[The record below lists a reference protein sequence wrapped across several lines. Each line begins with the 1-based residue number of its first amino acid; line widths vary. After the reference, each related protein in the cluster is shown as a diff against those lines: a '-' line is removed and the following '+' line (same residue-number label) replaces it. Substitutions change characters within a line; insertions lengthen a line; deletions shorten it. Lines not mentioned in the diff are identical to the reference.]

1 MKFHSGYITKNLRTS
16 TKAMLMDG
24 ISGHNQGYN
33 VVHDPTA
40 YRQIPAD
47 ILSMVHGLEVELQR
61 LHDRKQLLL
70 KAGWEKGKMPA
81 ELTRLMDLSKHTAN
95 RAKARGGKRET
106 SGI

>member
-40 YRQIPAD
+40 YRQIPVD
-47 ILSMVHGLEVELQR
+47 ILAKIHEVEVEMHR
-61 LHDRKQLLL
+61 LHDRKQRLL
-70 KAGWEKGKMPA
+70 KAGWETGKMPIQ
-81 ELTRLMDLSKHTAN
+81 LTRLMDLSKHTAN
-95 RAKARGGKRET
+95 RAKAGGGKRD
-106 SGI
+106 